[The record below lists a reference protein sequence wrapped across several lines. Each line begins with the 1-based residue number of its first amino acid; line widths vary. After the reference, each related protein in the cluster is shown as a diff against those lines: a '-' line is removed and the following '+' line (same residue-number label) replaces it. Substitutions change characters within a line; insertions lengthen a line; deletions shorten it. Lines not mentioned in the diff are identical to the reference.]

1 MLYKAQFQK
10 SFFGCCYLRHILV
23 KSVFF
28 HSLLL
33 RSAQFFRMQGA
44 VVIGSTIPVCRIFAS
59 GVVKRSTFFAERL
72 FHIRIVTEST
82 IQKILFCGCYTWHF
96 SKIPPKIATA
106 EFLRKKYFFALL
118 PPAHCS
124 AAHSPVVRPR
134 TAGLESTAQFCC
146 NFRHSYTLF
155 LNIYKY
161 SLKFPKTKNAYFR
174 RGKRNVLNV
183 TIIDTRRTIWY
194 YTLNELRDT
203 FREIRM
209 LF

>member
-1 MLYKAQFQK
+1 M
-10 SFFGCCYLRHILV
+10 RHILG

-33 RSAQFFRMQGA
+33 RSAQFFRMQGT

-82 IQKILFCGCYTWHF
+82 IQKNSFLWLLYLTLFKNPTQNCDR
-96 SKIPPKIATA
+96 KIFAQKI
-106 EFLRKKYFFALL
+106 FFALL

-124 AAHSPVVRPR
+124 AAHSPVVRQR

-194 YTLNELRDT
+194 YTLNELHDT

>member
-10 SFFGCCYLRHILV
+10 SFFGCCYLRHILR
-23 KSVFF
+23 KAVFS
-28 HSLLL
+28 HPLLL

-44 VVIGSTIPVCRIFAS
+44 VVIGSTIPVCRIFSS

-96 SKIPPKIATA
+96 SKILPKIATA

-124 AAHSPVVRPR
+124 AAHSPVVRQR

>member
-1 MLYKAQFQK
+1 MP
-10 SFFGCCYLRHILV
+10 GT
-23 KSVFF
+23 
-28 HSLLL
+28 
-33 RSAQFFRMQGA
+33 
-44 VVIGSTIPVCRIFAS
+44 VVIGGTIPVCRIFAS
-59 GVVKRSTFFAERL
+59 GVVKRSTFFAEQL
-72 FHIRIVTEST
+72 FRTGIVTENT
-82 IQKILFCGCYTWHF
+82 IQKILFF
-96 SKIPPKIATA
+96 VVVIPDTFQKSHPK
-106 EFLRKKYFFALL
+106 LRPQIFCAKNIFFALL
-118 PPAHCS
+118 PAAHCS
-124 AAHSPVVRPR
+124 AAHSLVVGQR

>member
-1 MLYKAQFQK
+1 M
-10 SFFGCCYLRHILV
+10 RHILR

-28 HSLLL
+28 HPPLL

-44 VVIGSTIPVCRIFAS
+44 VVIGGTIPVCRIFAS
-59 GVVKRSTFFAERL
+59 VVVKRSTFFAEQL
-72 FHIRIVTEST
+72 FRTGIVTENT
-82 IQKILFCGCYTWHF
+82 IQKSLFLWLLYLTLFKNPTQNCDRRF
-96 SKIPPKIATA
+96 FAQKI
-106 EFLRKKYFFALL
+106 FFALL
-118 PPAHCS
+118 PSAHCS
-124 AAHSPVVRPR
+124 AAHSPVVRQR
-134 TAGLESTAQFCC
+134 TEGLESTAQFCC

>member
-1 MLYKAQFQK
+1 
-10 SFFGCCYLRHILV
+10 
-23 KSVFF
+23 
-28 HSLLL
+28 
-33 RSAQFFRMQGA
+33 MQGT
-44 VVIGSTIPVCRIFAS
+44 VVIGGTIPVCRIFAS
-59 GVVKRSTFFAERL
+59 GVVKRSTFFAEQL
-72 FHIRIVTEST
+72 FRTDIVTEST
-82 IQKILFCGCYTWHF
+82 IQKILFLWLLYLTLFKNPTQNCDRRF
-96 SKIPPKIATA
+96 FAQKI
-106 EFLRKKYFFALL
+106 FFALL
-118 PPAHCS
+118 PSAHCS
-124 AAHSPVVRPR
+124 AAHSPVVRQR
-134 TAGLESTAQFCC
+134 TEGLESTAQFCC

>member
-10 SFFGCCYLRHILV
+10 SFFMSCYLRHILR
-23 KSVFF
+23 KAVFSF
-28 HSLLL
+28 PCCYGQHS
-33 RSAQFFRMQGA
+33 FFCMPGT
-44 VVIGSTIPVCRIFAS
+44 VVIGSTIPVYRIFAS
-59 GVVKRSTFFAERL
+59 VVVKRSTFFAEQL
-72 FHIRIVTEST
+72 FLTGIVTEST
-82 IQKILFCGCYTWHF
+82 IQKILFYGCYTWHF

-106 EFLRKKYFFALL
+106 DFLRKKYFFALL
-118 PPAHCS
+118 PSAHCS
-124 AAHSPVVRPR
+124 AAHSPVVRQR
-134 TAGLESTAQFCC
+134 TEGLESTAQFCC

>member
-1 MLYKAQFQK
+1 M
-10 SFFGCCYLRHILV
+10 RHILG

-33 RSAQFFRMQGA
+33 RSAQFFRMQGT

-82 IQKILFCGCYTWHF
+82 IQKNSLLWLLYLTLFKNPTQNCDR
-96 SKIPPKIATA
+96 KIFAQKI
-106 EFLRKKYFFALL
+106 FFALL

-124 AAHSPVVRPR
+124 AAHSPVVRQR

>member
-1 MLYKAQFQK
+1 M
-10 SFFGCCYLRHILV
+10 RHILR
-23 KSVFF
+23 KAVFF

-82 IQKILFCGCYTWHF
+82 IQKNSFLWLLYLTLFKNPTQNCDRRIF
-96 SKIPPKIATA
+96 AQKI
-106 EFLRKKYFFALL
+106 FFALL

-124 AAHSPVVRPR
+124 AAHSPVVRQR

>member
-1 MLYKAQFQK
+1 M
-10 SFFGCCYLRHILV
+10 RHILG
-23 KSVFF
+23 KSVFSF
-28 HSLLL
+28 PCCYGQHS
-33 RSAQFFRMQGA
+33 FFCMPGA

-59 GVVKRSTFFAERL
+59 GVVKRSTFFCRAAFPHRYCNREHNSKNYFLWLLYLTL
-72 FHIRIVTEST
+72 FKNPTQNCDRRIFA
-82 IQKILFCGCYTWHF
+82 Q
-96 SKIPPKIATA
+96 
-106 EFLRKKYFFALL
+106 KYFFALL

-124 AAHSPVVRPR
+124 AAHSPVVRQR
-134 TAGLESTAQFCC
+134 TAWLESTAQFCC